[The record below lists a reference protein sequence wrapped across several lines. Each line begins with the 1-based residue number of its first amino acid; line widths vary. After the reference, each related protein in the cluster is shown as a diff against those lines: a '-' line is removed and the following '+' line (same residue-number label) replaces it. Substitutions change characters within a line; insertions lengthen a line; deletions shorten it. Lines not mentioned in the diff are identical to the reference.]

1 MIQVDP
7 RTRSAMWGFFGILLA
22 AGWAA
27 YGIIGGESQVFL
39 AVMVALSIVLVG
51 VAVFVVRVRQPE

>member
-7 RTRSAMWGFFGILLA
+7 RTRNSIWSLIAVLLA

-27 YGIIGGESQVFL
+27 YGLLGGGPIFL
-39 AVMVALSIVLVG
+39 TIMVVLSIVGFG
-51 VAVFVVRVRQPE
+51 VVAAIFQVRKPS

>member
-7 RTRSAMWGFFGILLA
+7 RTRSSIWSLIAVLLA

-27 YGIIGGESQVFL
+27 YGLLGGGQIFL
-39 AVMVALSIVLVG
+39 TIMVVLSIAGFG
-51 VAVFVVRVRQPE
+51 VAAAIFQVRKPS